1 MESNE
6 TAPAGFRNLSRISIV
21 LIVTEVSLS
30 QVMDSS
36 RIRSDTVDLGND
48 SGIEKLIESQTT
60 DVEDSKLLDY
70 LLRLEADPLELNTV
84 TEKDLESIPFIS
96 AIAAKNIIAYREKHK
111 KFISVGELRLVNGID
126 DDLYKKIIRFVVVKG
141 ARRDVRREE
150 IGRQETVRKG
160 GYDFRLRNR
169 FTNDLQPSYGYLK
182 PDSIGGFRGTRPKI
196 YNRLEAK
203 YYLKRLHFSGGLITE
218 KDAGESKVFDF
229 AAGYAELKTRGFFSQ
244 VLAGDYTLEFGQ
256 GITLWSGLAFSKG
269 NDAVVTVK
277 KHGNEIDSYSSVNE
291 VQFFRGGATKFK
303 LETSLGNFSL
313 LGFYSDNYFDANIDT
328 TLGQI
333 STIYYDGYHRTE
345 SEQAKEKTAKER
357 LFGGRIIYEG
367 QWVKLGATYY
377 QSRFSLPFER
387 DKIYDFSGD
396 RTNAIGADYD
406 IIFKNM
412 NLFGE
417 WARSYTGAVGGI
429 SGARVLFFSE
439 KLVTDLVFAIR
450 NYPKDF
456 VMLHAFGFGE
466 QSGVT
471 QNEFGIYSGVK
482 FKIPGLLT
490 VDAYLDQYKFPY
502 RTFFKPVPTEG
513 RDLLIFAES
522 KLSRELTL
530 YAKYKNENKENV
542 IKTND
547 EFGHQVERIF
557 DRGQSNYR
565 IQFDYDISGMFRV
578 RGRFEYV
585 FVDYDGF
592 QASEKGLMFFGD
604 FRVKPLNRL
613 LIDGRFI
620 IFQTDSYDSRI
631 YEYESEL
638 QGVVHNPALYGKGR
652 RWYVILKYLPFDFLQ
667 LSGKYSETY
676 YDGVK
681 SIGSGNDRV
690 MGDFKNRLSLQLDLK
705 L

>member
-1 MESNE
+1 V
-6 TAPAGFRNLSRISIV
+6 TTFIPRTIV
-21 LIVTEVSLS
+21 FPLLLLIVPFCFAQLPDSLKG
-30 QVMDSS
+30 DT
-36 RIRSDTVDLGND
+36 SDVGDD
-48 SGIEKLIESQTT
+48 RAIEKLIENQTT

-70 LLRLEADPLELNTV
+70 LLKLETDPLDLNTV
-84 TEKDLESIPFIS
+84 TAKELEKIPYIS
-96 AIAAKNIIAYREKHK
+96 AVAAKNIISYREKHK
-111 KFISVGELRLVNGID
+111 KFISVAELKLIEGID
-126 DDLYKKIIRFVVVKG
+126 EDLYRKIIRFVAVRG
-141 ARRDVRREE
+141 TRHDVRKEE
-150 IGRQETVRKG
+150 VGKPERVQKSKFH
-160 GYDFRLRNR
+160 FRMRNR
-169 FTNDLQPSYGYLK
+169 FTNDLQPGYGYFKSESL
-182 PDSIGGFRGTRPKI
+182 GGFVGTRPKI

-203 YYLKRLHFSGGLITE
+203 FSLKKLKFAGGLITE
-218 KDAGESKVFDF
+218 KDAGESKLFDF
-229 AAGYAELKTRGFFSQ
+229 IAGFAEMKNTGFFNQ
-244 VLAGDYTLEFGQ
+244 ILAGDYTLEFGQ
-256 GITLWSGLAFSKG
+256 GITLWSGLTFSKG
-269 NDAVVTVK
+269 NDAVAGVK
-277 KHGNEIDSYSSVNE
+277 KHGDDIDSYTSVNE
-291 VQFFRGGATKFK
+291 IQFFRGGASKFK
-303 LETSLGNFSL
+303 LESSLGDFSL
-313 LGFYSDNYFDANIDT
+313 FGFYSDNYFDANIDT
-328 TLGQI
+328 TFGQI
-333 STIYYDGYHRTE
+333 STIYYDGYHRTN
-345 SEQAKEKTAKER
+345 SELNKENTAKER
-357 LFGGRIIYEG
+357 LFGGRFFYER
-367 QWVKLGATYY
+367 QSVKFGVTYY
-377 QSRFSLPFER
+377 RSEFSKPFEKDR
-387 DKIYDFSGD
+387 IYDFSGD

-565 IQFDYDISGMFRV
+565 IQFDYDISRTFCV
-578 RGRFEYV
+578 RSRCEYV

-592 QASEKGLMFFGD
+592 QSSEKGLMFFGD

-681 SIGSGNDRV
+681 SIGSGNDQV